1 MPGPCPFQSGQRVQ
15 LHQRQTAEAA
25 FVLGV
30 HPSPL
35 GGWEII
41 VRLLDRVDAP
51 GRTVNVFTTT
61 GASSYLTAAEPA
73 DAVAG
78 ASA

>member
-1 MPGPCPFQSGQRVQ
+1 MSGQCPFQSGQRVQ
-15 LHQRQTAEAA
+15 LHQGQTPEAA
-25 FVLGV
+25 YVLGV

-41 VRLLDRVDAP
+41 VRTLDRVEAP

-61 GASSYLTAAEPA
+61 GASSYLTAASA
-73 DAVAG
+73 A
-78 ASA
+78 ASGGSA